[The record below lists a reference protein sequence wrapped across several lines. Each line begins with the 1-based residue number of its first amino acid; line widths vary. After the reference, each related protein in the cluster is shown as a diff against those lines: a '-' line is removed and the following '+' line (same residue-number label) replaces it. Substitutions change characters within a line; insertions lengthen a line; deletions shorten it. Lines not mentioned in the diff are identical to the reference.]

1 MIFALVP
8 AFNEEKKIAAVVRS
22 LLAQVNEVVVIDDG
36 SNDATAQEAAL
47 AGATVLVHTLNRG
60 QGAALETG
68 HEYAREQQA
77 EVVVHFDADGQFDPS
92 DVGRGLVALQE
103 TGADIVLGSRFLEK
117 TSELPWLKRHLVLP
131 FGRLVDRFFGGVR
144 LTDAH
149 NGFRVLNKRALSV
162 LCLTQDRMAHA
173 TEIPQLIARHQL
185 SYSELPIT
193 VSYHEFG
200 QGPFSGL
207 KILRDLVWK
216 KLL

>member
-1 MIFALVP
+1 MILALVP
-8 AFNEEKKIAAVVRS
+8 AFNEEKKIAAVVRT
-22 LLAQVNEVVVIDDG
+22 LLAKVNEVVVIDDG
-36 SNDATAQEAAL
+36 SDDATAQEAAL
-47 AGATVLVHTLNRG
+47 AGATVLVHALNRG

-68 HEYAREQQA
+68 HQYAREQNA
-77 EVVVHFDADGQFDPS
+77 EIIVHFDADGQFDPN

-103 TGADIVLGSRFLEK
+103 TGVDIVLGSRFLEK
-117 TSELPWLKRHLVLP
+117 KSELPWLKRHLVLP

-149 NGFRVLNKRALSV
+149 NGFRVLNKHALSV

-185 SYSELPIT
+185 SYAELPIT

-200 QGPFSGL
+200 QGPLAGL
-207 KILRDLVWK
+207 RVLRDLVWK